1 LSNRNDKNF
10 QMRRGIH
17 MESKSAKI
25 SNSNFTGNLIQ
36 GDVSGDVKTHSTPSE
51 QQQNLIETVAEIQQ
65 LLQQMEKSYPTNTTY
80 EKLTFTAEAIRQI
93 DSNPKVHQRVLS
105 ALKAGGVQALGQALN
120 HPAASFLIGAL
131 EDWQNS
137 K

>member
-1 LSNRNDKNF
+1 
-10 QMRRGIH
+10 
-17 MESKSAKI
+17 MEDNSIKI
-25 SNSNFTGNLIQ
+25 GTNIGSPIVTGHVQ
-36 GDVSGDVKTHSTPSE
+36 GNVSGNIKNSFNVYTHE
-51 QQQNLIETVAEIQQ
+51 QQQNLTKTVAEIQQ
-65 LLQQMEKSYPTNTTY
+65 LLQQIEKSYPTNTTY

-93 DSNPKVHQRVLS
+93 DNNPKLHQRVMS
-105 ALKAGGVQALGQALN
+105 ALKAGGVQALEQALN